1 MISRTATFA
10 VVSGQNLVPE
20 GKDISNYCCV
30 LGRYIQQ
37 LNHSLTK
44 ELAILSYILYAV
56 LLYGVIAMAVILVNR
71 KRDRAVLDRED
82 AETGQLNPYGPKES
96 RPEVNTALYQKKV
109 EEGRAPVQTLSYV
122 FTWILG
128 ILPAVIFATF
138 YLGGFVGFLPLA
150 LLIIL
155 TPITIIVNAF
165 WIYPRRIRMAEAR
178 ARKNGTASRRLKNQ
192 WIGAW
197 CVWLFYLVGTLV
209 ATGILTNII
218 TRSLSF

>member
-1 MISRTATFA
+1 
-10 VVSGQNLVPE
+10 V
-20 GKDISNYCCV
+20 GKDIRSRCCV
-30 LGRYIQQ
+30 SGRYIQQ
-37 LNHSLTK
+37 PNNTLNK
-44 ELAILSYILYAV
+44 ELAIISYILYAT
-56 LLYGVIAMAVILVNR
+56 LLYGVIAMVVILVNR

-82 AETGQLNPYGPKES
+82 AETGKLNPYGPQES
-96 RPEVNTALYQKKV
+96 RPAVNTALYQKKV

-128 ILPAVIFATF
+128 ILAVTILGTF
-138 YLGGFVGFLPLA
+138 LSGTGTVLFPLA
-150 LLIIL
+150 LLLIL

-178 ARKNGTASRRLKNQ
+178 AFKNGTASRRLKNQ

-197 CVWLFYLVGTLV
+197 CVWLFYLVGTLI